1 MNQWVINL
9 IGHLMLTNFW
19 NLGVPY
25 FQRKPYSLYRAAQR
39 ALAYS
44 SGERPLAV
52 TLNDQALTNSAMV
65 LSDSSMSVSLRLFM
79 TA

>member
-1 MNQWVINL
+1 MNQWEINL

-19 NLGVPY
+19 NLGVP
-25 FQRKPYSLYRAAQR
+25 FFERKPYSLYQR

-44 SGERPLAV
+44 TGERPLAV